1 MLKIARKMIA
11 GAGKLIMLLAGLML
25 TVFVYELM
33 RAVWRH
39 GGGSDWQGRMPFRS
53 LSNQERKNRGDC
65 CSGGGGRAWGDEPM
79 RGVMRRLFSFGRAG

>member
-1 MLKIARKMIA
+1 
-11 GAGKLIMLLAGLML
+11 MLLAGLML

-33 RAVWRH
+33 RVVWRH

-65 CSGGGGRAWGDEPM
+65 CGGGGDRAWGDEPM